1 MNITNL
7 DEVKNLKLKEN
18 YYMIVDGVN
27 LIEILKDKKLA
38 LKFFKVGMLCK
49 SVICCR
55 VSPKQKSQV
64 VTLQKSLGSWICLS
78 VGDGANDVPM
88 IMEANIGVGIQGKE
102 GTQAVR
108 SADYA
113 ICQFRFLQRLLL
125 VHGRYG
131 YIRISSFIC
140 YYFYKNILLVF
151 MEIVFPFFTGF
162 SGTLFFPDILPNMY
176 NSLWTSW
183 PCIFAFSLEKDIG
196 EEKFRH
202 FPILYQAGQSKFYF
216 NLKVFWT
223 WIFYALFHGLLI
235 FIIVSFSV
243 PAEGIVSGKKV
254 DHWWLTTIIFS
265 SAIHVVSYKILVE
278 TRYWT
283 KLLM

>member
-1 MNITNL
+1 M
-7 DEVKNLKLKEN
+7 KLKEH
-18 YYMIVDGVN
+18 YYMIVDGVY
-27 LIEILKDKKLA
+27 LIEILKDPELS

-64 VTLQKSLGSWICLS
+64 VMLSKRLGNWITLS

-113 ICQFRFLQRLLL
+113 ICQFKFLQRLLL
-125 VHGRYG
+125 LHGRYG
-131 YIRISSFIC
+131 YIRISGFIC

-151 MEIVFPFFTGF
+151 MEIIFPFFTGF
-162 SGTLFFPDILPNMY
+162 SGTLFFPDLLPNMY
-176 NSLWTSW
+176 NALWTSW
-183 PCIFAFSLEKDIG
+183 PCIFAFAMEKDLQ
-196 EEKFRH
+196 EDKFRY
-202 FPILYQAGQSKFYF
+202 FPILYQAGQIRFYF
-216 NLKVFWT
+216 NMLVFWK
-223 WIFYALFHGLLI
+223 WIFYALFHGLTI
-235 FIIVSFSV
+235 FFIVSYSLKEEEFN
-243 PAEGIVSGKKV
+243 GLKV
-254 DHWWLTTIIFS
+254 DHWWITTIIFT
-265 SAIHVVSYKILVE
+265 SAIHIVCYKILVE

-283 KLLM
+283 KLSWYVISYL